1 MCDNILIIL
10 IIQEKQFSHKA
21 TFFLI
26 ISYFFFKI
34 DKEFSLYFYENFNK
48 IKHL

>member
-1 MCDNILIIL
+1 MRDNILII
-10 IIQEKQFSHKA
+10 QRKQLSRKA

-34 DKEFSLYFYENFNK
+34 DKEFSLYFCENFNK
-48 IKHL
+48 LKHL